1 MRHASNNSN
10 KITNNNNN
18 NNNNN
23 SSNTNNNNNKNNKKL
38 MAKIKKLSKLKMP
51 FQTIITR
58 IIRNVWLK
66 LRNCLS

>member
-23 SSNTNNNNNKNNKKL
+23 NKL

-51 FQTIITR
+51 FQKGESLTF
-58 IIRNVWLK
+58 
-66 LRNCLS
+66 S

>member
-1 MRHASNNSN
+1 MRHAINNSN
-10 KITNNNNN
+10 KITNN

-51 FQTIITR
+51 FQKGESLTFSYKCQQKWIP
-58 IIRNVWLK
+58 
-66 LRNCLS
+66 